1 MNMENIDGPQLKKVI
16 AAGTAMLYEHKD
28 EVDALN
34 VFPVPDGDTGTN
46 MYLTFLSAVR
56 EVEKTTS
63 DQLGDVVESAAQGAL
78 MGARG
83 NSGVIVSQFFRGFAK
98 GVAGA
103 RILGREEV
111 AKGIEG
117 AANMAYQAVRKPVE
131 GTILT
136 VIREAAAEARQLLE
150 QPMSMAEYLEAIYHH
165 ADWIL
170 SKTPEMLP
178 TLKQAG
184 VVDAGGKGLI
194 FFLQGVLEAVKG
206 SPVASKLTVA
216 LSEDSPYRLASGY
229 AEGDMELEEINFQYC
244 TEFILRGEN
253 LQIENIR
260 QDLTPHGD
268 CLLVVGD
275 AKTAKIHIHTNN
287 PGLILDYAVRLGDM
301 SEIQIHNMVEQSQ
314 QRLERVKQAAKE
326 SEPVKEIGLVAV
338 ASGEGLQQIF
348 RSLGV
353 DVVIEG
359 GQTMNP
365 STEDLYRAA
374 EKVSAKQLIILPN
387 NGNIIM
393 TAGQVSELTPEPV
406 GVVPSKTIPQGIAA
420 LMAFNPQ
427 TDLREN
433 IEAMT
438 RAMSGVQTGEVTFA
452 VRDTVYNG
460 LEIKEGD
467 IIGLWEDE
475 VVLAGKDPGQVLF
488 DLIKKEV
495 SREDALISIYYGKD
509 ISSEVAQ
516 ELLNNLQDSFPEAE
530 IELYYGGQPL
540 YYFIFSVE

>member
-16 AAGTAMLYEHKD
+16 PAGTAMLYEHKD

-136 VIREAAAEARQLLE
+136 VIREAAAEARRLLE